1 MTANA
6 IPKSEKTS
14 APIYVI
20 EGKERDLV
28 SLQTDELLDEIIEP
42 DQRAVSLLN
51 ADPDKTSITD
61 VLDELRTLPFLADI
75 RVFLLK
81 DADKFISQYRD
92 QLEKYFDNPSPTAT
106 LILTV
111 NSWPGNTKL
120 AKKLTGAGKLISVA
134 SPKPWQLPARLIQY
148 TADAHDKTLTK
159 PAAELLVELTSDQL
173 ARLYTE
179 IDKLA
184 TFAADK
190 RSITAEHVESLIG
203 HNRIFNAF
211 AVIDAMT
218 AGNTAQAIDRLR
230 KMFAEDKTTEYTAV
244 GAFAF
249 HFRRLFNAKAL
260 LEKGKNPAQIASEL
274 RIWGKKDAFFAQV
287 KRMSLKQIGDSISQ
301 LAQIDYQIKTGQA
314 MPQTAIE
321 KFIFTLAKN

>member
-6 IPKSEKTS
+6 IPKSKKTV

-20 EGKERDLV
+20 AGKEKDLV
-28 SLQTDELLDEIIEP
+28 SLQTDELLDELIEP
-42 DQRAVSLLN
+42 DQRAVSLLS
-51 ADPDKTSITD
+51 ADPAKTSIAD
-61 VLDELRTLPFLADI
+61 VLDELRTLPFLADKRVVLI
-75 RVFLLK
+75 R

-106 LILTV
+106 FILTA
-111 NSWPGNTKL
+111 NSWPANTKL
-120 AKKLTGAGKLISVA
+120 AKKLTKTGKLISVA

-148 TADAHDKTLTK
+148 TTDAYDKTLTK
-159 PAAELLVELTSDQL
+159 PAAELLVELTGDQL

-184 TFAADK
+184 TFAADQ
-190 RSITAEHVESLIG
+190 RSITAEHIESLIG

-218 AGNTAQAIDRLR
+218 AGNTAAAIDRLR
-230 KMFAEDKTTEYTAV
+230 KMFAGDKSTEYTAV

-260 LEKGKNPAQIASEL
+260 LEKGKKPAQIASEL
-274 RIWGKKDAFFAQV
+274 RIWGKKDAFFDQV
-287 KRMSLKQIGDSISQ
+287 NRMSLKQIGDSISQ

-314 MPQTAIE
+314 TPKTAIE
-321 KFIFTLAKN
+321 KFIFRLYL